1 MGISLKAKQRFRQRL
16 HNIEDADEIIDALNE
31 FVDRFTLIGGNF
43 SSSNWETVH
52 ELNLDNLQTIMVT
65 FSVLGRESIPKQA
78 GFKRTAVFYK
88 EKDLAKYQKR
98 AAVKDLII
106 SEMATE
112 NMSRVRAGIWTVSD
126 LINLTQDPTLKLV
139 LDDISTLSFELAAQK
154 LQTANNPLLTSD
166 IKNKWILKLRGHFY
180 NE

>member
-1 MGISLKAKQRFRQRL
+1 MINYNGIIFRTIEELEEAMQSLPEEQKILLR
-16 HNIEDADEIIDALNE
+16 NE
-31 FVDRFTLIGGNF
+31 FNGINNSPPTQ
-43 SSSNWETVH
+43 SQE
-52 ELNLDNLQTIMVT
+52 
-65 FSVLGRESIPKQA
+65 
-78 GFKRTAVFYK
+78 